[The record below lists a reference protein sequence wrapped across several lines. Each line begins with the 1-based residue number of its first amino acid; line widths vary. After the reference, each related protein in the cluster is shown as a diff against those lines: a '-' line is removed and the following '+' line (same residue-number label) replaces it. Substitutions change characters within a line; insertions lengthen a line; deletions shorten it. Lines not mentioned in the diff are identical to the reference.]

1 MDDITCVV
9 GFFNQKTMQAKKE
22 HVLKA
27 EPNTGNGANEV
38 EKVDVDVDGEAIL
51 AQIDIQD

>member
-1 MDDITCVV
+1 
-9 GFFNQKTMQAKKE
+9 
-22 HVLKA
+22 LKA